1 MKTGQVHLPGDCRAV
16 GDVLARVGD
25 KWSILVV
32 SRLGEGALRFN
43 ELRRA
48 MDGISQKTLSA
59 TLRELER
66 DGFISRTA
74 FATIPPRV
82 DYALTELG
90 QELLEIVDICRDFM
104 VRNRQ
109 AVNLARED
117 FDRLGSTPFQVIDR

>member
-1 MKTGQVHLPGDCRAV
+1 MSTTLSFSSDDNDFLAMRTG
-16 GDVLARVGD
+16 
-25 KWSILVV
+25 KWTLVV
-32 SRLGEGALRFN
+32 VSELRSGTRRFN

-48 MDGISQKTLSA
+48 MTGISQKTLSS

-90 QELLEIVDICRDFM
+90 LELLVLVDACRTFV
-104 VRNRQ
+104 VRNRE
-109 AVNLARED
+109 AVEAARLS
-117 FDRLGSTPFQVIDR
+117 FDRNTVPMLRAAE

>member
-1 MKTGQVHLPGDCRAV
+1 MSAALSLSPQDNSLLSMRTG
-16 GDVLARVGD
+16 
-25 KWSILVV
+25 KWTLVV
-32 SRLGEGALRFN
+32 VAELRSGSRRFN

-90 QELLEIVDICRDFM
+90 GELLEIVDICRDFM

-109 AVNLARED
+109 AVTAAREN
-117 FDRLGSTPFQVIDR
+117 FDRLGSVPSRAIGQ

>member
-1 MKTGQVHLPGDCRAV
+1 MSTTLSFSSEDNSFLAMRTG
-16 GDVLARVGD
+16 
-25 KWSILVV
+25 KWTLVV
-32 SRLGEGALRFN
+32 VAELSTGTRRFN

-48 MDGISQKTLSA
+48 MDGISQKTLAS

-90 QELLEIVDICRDFM
+90 QDLLDLVDACRAF
-104 VRNRQ
+104 VIRNRD
-109 AVNLARED
+109 AVEAARQS
-117 FDRLGSTPFQVIDR
+117 FDLSNNIGLR

>member
-1 MKTGQVHLPGDCRAV
+1 MSAALSFSPQDNSLLSMRTG
-16 GDVLARVGD
+16 
-25 KWSILVV
+25 KWTLVV
-32 SRLGEGALRFN
+32 VAELRSGSRRFN

-90 QELLEIVDICRDFM
+90 GELLEIVDICRDFM

-109 AVNLARED
+109 AVTAAREN
-117 FDRLGSTPFQVIDR
+117 FDRLGSVPSRAIGQ

>member
-1 MKTGQVHLPGDCRAV
+1 MSAALPFSREDDALLTLRTG
-16 GDVLARVGD
+16 
-25 KWSILVV
+25 KWTLVV
-32 SRLGEGALRFN
+32 VAELRGGARRFN

-90 QELLEIVDICRDFM
+90 LELLEIVDICRAFV

-109 AVNLARED
+109 AVASARET
-117 FDRLGSTPFQVIDR
+117 FDRLSGAGLRSVG

>member
-1 MKTGQVHLPGDCRAV
+1 MSTTLSFSPEDNSFLAMRTG
-16 GDVLARVGD
+16 
-25 KWSILVV
+25 KWTLVV
-32 SRLGEGALRFN
+32 VAELSSGTRRFN

-48 MDGISQKTLSA
+48 MDGISQKTLAS

-90 QELLEIVDICRDFM
+90 QDLLDLVDVCRAFV
-104 VRNRQ
+104 VRNRD
-109 AVNLARED
+109 AVTAARHS
-117 FDRLGSTPFQVIDR
+117 FDLSNNISLR

>member
-1 MKTGQVHLPGDCRAV
+1 MSTTLSFSPEDNSFLAMRTG
-16 GDVLARVGD
+16 
-25 KWSILVV
+25 KWTLVV
-32 SRLGEGALRFN
+32 VAELSSGTRRFN

-48 MDGISQKTLSA
+48 MDGISQKTLAS

-90 QELLEIVDICRDFM
+90 QDLLDLVDVCRAF
-104 VRNRQ
+104 VIRNRD
-109 AVNLARED
+109 AVTAARLS
-117 FDRLGSTPFQVIDR
+117 FDLSNNISLR